1 MFTVRGVE
9 RRYRSRSTVVTALAG
24 VDLTTPRGAI
34 TALLGPS
41 GSGKS
46 TLLRILAGFERP
58 DAGQVRIA
66 DRVVASDEVFVP
78 PQRRHVGIVTQEGS
92 LFPHLD
98 VAANVAYGLPGG
110 WRRWLSPT
118 VRRARAERVEELLTM
133 VGLPGH
139 GRRRPDEL
147 SGGQQQRVA
156 LARALA
162 PEPAAILLDEPFSAL
177 DTGLR
182 VELREEV
189 GALLRGLGTTTV
201 LVTHDQGE
209 ALSLADH
216 VAILRDG
223 RIVQAGTPDAVYA
236 RPVDAATADLL
247 GEVVL
252 LPATT
257 DPAGPRAACALGDV
271 SITEC
276 PFGCE
281 AGGECLVV
289 LRPEQ
294 LVLGRHGLPATVE
307 SISFYGHDG
316 MVRLRVDGLA
326 EPLAVRTMGTLPAV
340 GDRVRVTVSPD
351 AVAHAVPLPAGAS
364 EPVAPV
370 RFAAS
375 A

>member
-1 MFTVRGVE
+1 MFEVRGVV
-9 RRYRSRSTVVTALAG
+9 RRYRSRSSVVTALTG
-24 VDLTTPRGAI
+24 VDLATPRGRI

-58 DAGQVRIA
+58 DRGEVRI
-66 DRVVASDEVFVP
+66 DGRVVASDTVFVP

-98 VAANVAYGLPGG
+98 VAANVAYGLPGS
-110 WRRWLSPT
+110 WSRWVSAT
-118 VRRARAERVEELLTM
+118 RRRARADRVDELLEM
-133 VGLPGH
+133 VGLPGYA
-139 GRRRPDEL
+139 RRRPDEL

-162 PEPAAILLDEPFSAL
+162 PQPDAILLDEPFSAL

-189 GALLRGLGTTTV
+189 CGLLRDLGTTTV

-216 VAILRDG
+216 VVILREG
-223 RIVQAGTPDAVYA
+223 SVVQAGTPDAVYR

-247 GEVVL
+247 GDVVL
-252 LPATT
+252 LAAATDAT
-257 DPAGPRAACALGDV
+257 SSRAECALGDV
-271 SITEC
+271 SITQC
-276 PFGCE
+276 PLGCE
-281 AGGECLVV
+281 KGGECIVV

-294 LVLGRHGLPATVE
+294 LVLGATGLPATVV
-307 SISFYGHDG
+307 STSFFGHDG
-316 MVRLRVDGLA
+316 MVRLAVEGLA
-326 EPLAVRTMGTLPAV
+326 DSLLVRTMGALPAV
-340 GDRVRVTVSPD
+340 GDRVHVTVLPGT
-351 AVAHAVPLPAGAS
+351 VAHAVPVPGPPG
-364 EPVAPV
+364 EPVLA
-370 RFAAS
+370 
-375 A
+375 

>member
-1 MFTVRGVE
+1 MFEVRNVVH
-9 RRYRSRSTVVTALAG
+9 RYRSRTDTVTALAG
-24 VDLTTPRGAI
+24 VDLVTPRGAI

-58 DAGQVRIA
+58 DQGDVLIDGAT
-66 DRVVASDEVFVP
+66 VASRDTFVP
-78 PQRRHVGIVTQEGS
+78 PQQRHVGIVMQEGS

-98 VAANVAYGLPGG
+98 VAANVAYGLPGN
-110 WRRWLSPT
+110 WSRLWSAARR
-118 VRRARAERVEELLTM
+118 RDRAARVEGLLEM
-133 VGLPGH
+133 VGLPGY
-139 GRRRPDEL
+139 GSRRPDEL

-189 GALLRGLGTTTV
+189 CGLLRRLGTTTV

-216 VAILRDG
+216 VVILRAG
-223 RIVQAGTPDAVYA
+223 EVVQAGPPEAVYA

-247 GEVVL
+247 GDVVL
-252 LPATT
+252 LHAAPDSNASIA
-257 DPAGPRAACALGDV
+257 DCVFGKVDIDACPAGCAD
-271 SITEC
+271 
-276 PFGCE
+276 
-281 AGGECLVV
+281 GGECLVV

-294 LVLGRHGLPATVE
+294 LSLHEEGIPATV
-307 SISFYGHDG
+307 ISTSFFGHDA
-316 MVRLRVDGLA
+316 MVRLRVDGLD
-326 EPLAVRTMGTLPAV
+326 EPLLVRTLGELPEVGGRVHVGIAPGT
-340 GDRVRVTVSPD
+340 
-351 AVAHAVPLPAGAS
+351 VARAVPLPD
-364 EPVAPV
+364 
-370 RFAAS
+370 AATVPTP

>member
-1 MFTVRGVE
+1 MFEVHGVV
-9 RRYRSRSTVVTALAG
+9 RRYRSRSSVVTALGG
-24 VDLTTPRGAI
+24 VDLVTPKGRI

-58 DAGQVRIA
+58 DDGEVRIDGRA
-66 DRVVASDEVFVP
+66 VASDGVFVP
-78 PQRRHVGIVTQEGS
+78 PQKRHVGIVTQEGS

-98 VAANVAYGLPGG
+98 VAANVAYGLPGN
-110 WRRWLSPT
+110 WSRHFSTERRRT
-118 VRRARAERVEELLTM
+118 RRDRVEALLEM
-133 VGLPGH
+133 VGLPGY

-162 PEPAAILLDEPFSAL
+162 PEPSAILLDEPFSAL

-189 GALLRGLGTTTV
+189 CDLLRQLGTTTV

-216 VAILRDG
+216 VAILREG
-223 RIVQAGTPDAVYA
+223 LVVQSGPPNAVYT

-247 GEVVL
+247 GDVVL
-252 LPATT
+252 LRAQT
-257 DPAGPRAACALGDV
+257 DVSTSRAECLLGDV
-271 SITEC
+271 SIDQC
-276 PFGCE
+276 PFGCD

-294 LVLGRHGLPATVE
+294 LVLDDTGVPATVL
-307 SISFYGHDG
+307 STSFFGHDG
-316 MVRLRVDGLA
+316 MVRLAVDGRD
-326 EPLAVRTMGTLPAV
+326 EPLLVRTVGSLPEV
-340 GDRVRVTVSPD
+340 GGRVHVTVVPGT
-351 AVAHAVPLPAGAS
+351 VAHAVP
-364 EPVAPV
+364 VAV
-370 RFAAS
+370 
-375 A
+375 